1 MEGINYMIIL
11 FIAIY
16 LVANFLS
23 LKYNLHIF
31 QLNYYMPD
39 TQLKWTLKNW
49 KKFLTLFILN
59 VISIIGIVIS
69 PKIGIILA
77 TILLVVHSIMVIERN
92 VKIKIKF
99 TNRIIRL
106 FVTNY
111 FILLVLWIVFKNYIQ
126 TLEIILLAINA
137 ILPIYMILINTI
149 NLPINKLINQ
159 YYIQDAKK
167 ILKNMPNLKII
178 AITGSYGKTSTKN
191 YLAKI
196 LSTKYNVL
204 STPRK
209 LQYSFR
215 NY

>member
-1 MEGINYMIIL
+1 MIIL

-16 LVANFLS
+16 LIANFLS

-59 VISIIGIVIS
+59 IISIIGIVIS
-69 PKIGIILA
+69 PQIGIILA

-106 FVTNY
+106 FITNY
-111 FILLVLWIVFKNYIQ
+111 FILLILWIVFKNYIS

-209 LQYSFR
+209 LQYSSR